1 MAASSLE
8 HRRRVFVVTTPK
20 LSLSRME
27 EYCAKASEGPWFCGH
42 GEGKGG
48 LTRVDD
54 GRDDGLFP
62 FELEVPDAE
71 FVVNARSDFPALLS
85 WAKRAREF
93 IEAAE
98 RGFLSERKATK
109 LLSEFG
115 E

>member
-1 MAASSLE
+1 MS
-8 HRRRVFVVTTPK
+8 TPK

-85 WAKRAREF
+85 WAKRARAVLLELCC
-93 IEAAE
+93 EECGMAVCE
-98 RGFLSERKATK
+98 EGQK
-109 LLSEFG
+109 LLSECG